1 MAHYGVAEAK
11 NKFTHLLERV
21 EDGERIIITRHGKV
35 IAEIVK
41 AAPTPEPRSDEE
53 ADKAIEAAL
62 ERLRIMRESLPPAHM
77 PAADMIRELRDEGL

>member
-1 MAHYGVAEAK
+1 MAQYGVAEAK

-41 AAPTPEPRSDEE
+41 AAPAEPSRDVSEE
-53 ADKAIEAAL
+53 SIAAAL
-62 ERLRIMRESLPPAHM
+62 ENLRLVRESLPPAHM
-77 PAADMIRELRDEGL
+77 PAADFIRQLRDEGI

>member
-1 MAHYGVAEAK
+1 MANYGVAEAK

-41 AAPTPEPRSDEE
+41 AAPPEPDSDVSEE
-53 ADKAIEAAL
+53 VIEAAL
-62 ERLRIMRESLPPAHM
+62 ENLRIVRESLPPAHM
-77 PAADMIRELRDEGL
+77 PAADFIRQLRDEGL

>member
-21 EDGERIIITRHGKV
+21 EDGERIIITRHGKPV
-35 IAEIVK
+35 VEIIK
-41 AAPTPEPRSDEE
+41 AAPTPEPISDEQS
-53 ADKAIEAAL
+53 DKAIEAAL

-77 PAADMIRELRDEGL
+77 PAADFIRELRDEGL